1 MRKRSRLG
9 SGLMAKGAIIT
20 CNLVQEYVLKLGRK
34 QPYFRKKKHTI
45 FGCCPTMHSENLPF
59 HVKGVLL
66 NQFLKQAVPFCFLTD
81 LALNF
86 QTIL

>member
-20 CNLVQEYVLKLGRK
+20 CNLAQEYVLKLERK
-34 QPYFRKKKHTI
+34 QPYFRMTRHTI
-45 FGCCPTMHSENLPF
+45 FGYCPTLHSENLPLP
-59 HVKGVLL
+59 VKGVLL
-66 NQFLKQAVPFCFLTD
+66 NQFLTTAVPFCFLT
-81 LALNF
+81 LNF

>member
-1 MRKRSRLG
+1 MHERSRLG

-20 CNLVQEYVLKLGRK
+20 CNLGQEYVLKLGRK
-34 QPYFRKKKHTI
+34 QPYFRMKKHTI
-45 FGCCPTMHSENLPF
+45 SGCCPTLHSENSPF
-59 HVKGVLL
+59 SVKGVLL
-66 NQFLKQAVPFCFLTD
+66 NQFLTKVVPFCFLTD